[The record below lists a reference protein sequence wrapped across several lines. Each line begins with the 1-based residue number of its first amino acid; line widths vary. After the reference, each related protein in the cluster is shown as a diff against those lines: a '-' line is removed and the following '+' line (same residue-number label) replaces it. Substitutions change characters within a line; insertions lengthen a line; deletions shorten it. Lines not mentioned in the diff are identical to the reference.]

1 MIPPQVQ
8 WHVPPQVQEKVPNQV
23 PNDPLIGNAI
33 LEEFRASMTLL
44 SKSLMAQDN
53 RGDVSPAN
61 PIGGT
66 SATKVREFLRM
77 NPPEFYG

>member
-53 RGDVSPAN
+53 RPLRVG
-61 PIGGT
+61 PIQWET
-66 SATKVREFLRM
+66 FKLAFLDRLFLR
-77 NPPEFYG
+77 ELRES